1 MALRNSLG
9 LASVA
14 AVGLLT
20 GCGGGSNSGQLS
32 LGTPNVTPTFLSGSV
47 SSKTY
52 DGNSDDLLTAGLGAS
67 GLASATAPTVSA
79 TPTAAELRRLAIHQN
94 YRALVDTTANG
105 GFGTLYGPTVAN
117 PGTTPTSTGK
127 IAGKEFIVYADDGS
141 GAQNVTLMVQIP
153 ESFNSS
159 KPCIVTATSSGS
171 RGIYGAI
178 GTSGEWGLKRGCA
191 VAYTD
196 KGSGNGFHDLQSNK
210 VTLIDGTTADAATA
224 GKLALFK
231 ANLTDAARTAYN
243 ALFPNRVAYKHA
255 HSQQNPDK
263 DWGKNTLQAVE
274 FAFYILNEQYGSA
287 IQGSTAKAR
296 TISPSNTLVI
306 ASSVSNGAGAALLA
320 AEQDTEGLIDAVV
333 VAEPQVQPKATP
345 SLSIRRGTTTV
356 STIGKPMIDYISFA
370 NVYQP
375 CAALA
380 VPNSAF
386 AASLPVASMEARCAG
401 LASKNLV
408 SGTTS
413 AERAA
418 SALSK
423 MRAYGWE
430 PETDILHLTHY
441 RFAVPA
447 VATTYANAYGRF
459 SVTDNLC
466 GLSFANTDATGNV
479 IPQVAATQAM
489 LFGAGNGI
497 PPTAGINL
505 VYNDSVGGAKLDR
518 LSVSPSTG
526 LADMSLDAALCLR
539 SLATGKDEVTGAAL
553 TGDML
558 AKSLRIQQGVAEAQA
573 NGNVGSR
580 PTIIVTGRSD
590 TLMQVNQAARA
601 YFGKMNVNN
610 AAANA
615 RYIEVTNANHFDA
628 FLGSIPG
635 YDAALVPLHYYLNQA
650 LDAMWA
656 HLNSGTALPGSQ
668 VVRTTPRGGAAGAAP
683 AITTANVPPIA
694 ATPTSANAITFA
706 NNTLTVAD

>member
-1 MALRNSLG
+1 MATRRTIG
-9 LASVA
+9 LTAVMTGVLA
-14 AVGLLT
+14 A
-20 GCGGGSNSGQLS
+20 CGGGGGDSGS
-32 LGTPNVTPTFLSGSV
+32 LALGAANVSPTFLKGSI
-47 SSKTY
+47 SSRTY

-67 GLASATAPTVSA
+67 GLASATLPAVSA

-105 GFGTLYGPTVAN
+105 GFGTLYGPTVAIA
-117 PGTTPTSTGK
+117 GATPSATGK
-127 IAGKEFIVYADDGS
+127 IAGREYIAYADDGS
-141 GAQNVTLMVQIP
+141 GAQNVTLMVQVP
-153 ESFNSS
+153 DTFNPA

-196 KGSGNGFHDLQSNK
+196 KGSGNGFHDLQTNK
-210 VTLIDGTTADAATA
+210 VALIDGTSVDAATA
-224 GKLALFK
+224 GTLALFK
-231 ANLTDAARTAYN
+231 ANITEAARTAYN

-274 FAFYILNEQYGSA
+274 FAFYVLNDLHGTA
-287 IQGSTAKAR
+287 IGNSTAKLR
-296 TISPSNTLVI
+296 SIVPSNTIVI
-306 ASSVSNGAGAALLA
+306 GSSVSNGAGAALLA

-345 SLSIRRGTTTV
+345 GLSIRRGSTTV
-356 STIGKPMIDYISFA
+356 STIGKPMIDYITFA
-370 NVYQP
+370 NVYQA

-380 VPNSAF
+380 VSNSAF

-408 SGTTS
+408 SGATA

-418 SALSK
+418 DALSK

-447 VATTYANAYGRF
+447 VATTYAYAYGRF

-466 GLSFANTDATGNV
+466 GLSFANTDAAGNV
-479 IPQVAATQAM
+479 IAQPATQSL
-489 LFGAGNGI
+489 LFGTGNGI
-497 PPTAGINL
+497 PPSSGINI

-526 LADMSLDAALCLR
+526 LADMALDAALCLR
-539 SLATGKDEVTGAAL
+539 SLATGTDAVTGAAL

-558 AKSLRIQQGVAEAQA
+558 AKSQRVQQGVAEAQA

-601 YFGKMNVNN
+601 YFGKLNVNN

-628 FLGSIPG
+628 FIGSLPG
-635 YDAALVPLHYYLNQA
+635 YDTALVPLHYYLNQA
-650 LDAMWA
+650 LDLMWS
-656 HLNSGTALPGSQ
+656 HLNNGSALPGSQ
-668 VVRTTPRGGAAGAAP
+668 VVRTTPRGGVAGAAP
-683 AITTANVPPIA
+683 AITTANVPAIA
-694 ATPTSANAITFA
+694 ATPATGNAITFA